1 MIKAG
6 IIGATGYAGAEL
18 VRLITQHQEA
28 ELIGCASRS
37 YAGQRYADIYKNC
50 NAFTELDCEEENI
63 AEMAKQADVIFT
75 ATPQGYLASVI
86 N

>member
-18 VRLITQHQEA
+18 ARLIMQHPDA
-28 ELIGCASRS
+28 ELTGCTSRS

-50 NAFTELDCEEENI
+50 NSFTVNSGVSLRESKSEKSTESKVNAPEFQI
-63 AEMAKQADVIFT
+63 
-75 ATPQGYLASVI
+75 
-86 N
+86 